1 MTKHSVRVF
10 SDTLRRE
17 LSREP
22 IQVVTL
28 EPTFYKTE
36 IINTE
41 LLVRNRQR
49 IIDSTPD
56 SIKKSSD
63 VAQTNEGLNI
73 AGSLM
78 NDIAR
83 TDVGEVVD
91 TMVAAVTLK
100 HPKPYYRCCS
110 YMDVLLEW
118 AFSHFPETMIDSIF
132 KAMIYNQIVRYFVS
146 LFVKILNKI

>member
-91 TMVAAVTLK
+91 TMVAAVTL
-100 HPKPYYRCCS
+100 
-110 YMDVLLEW
+110 
-118 AFSHFPETMIDSIF
+118 
-132 KAMIYNQIVRYFVS
+132 
-146 LFVKILNKI
+146 